1 VTGILR
7 LLAFA
12 CLSTV
17 MASAVFAA
25 ETPKQGGELRAAIT
39 VETDTTDCHAGV
51 SFSVVHHLAPHYSTL
66 LTHDQERFP
75 ELRGDLAERWTVS
88 PDGLTYSFILREGVE
103 FHNGTR
109 LTSADVKASYERIR
123 NPPPGLNS
131 IRRANVA
138 PITEILTPDP
148 RTVIFRLSAPDVA
161 MLTEF
166 ASPWNCIYSA
176 AKLAED
182 PLYPAKEVM
191 GTGPFRFVSRTSG
204 DHWAGKR
211 FERYFVRDQP
221 YLDGFRLIYM
231 SAAAIPN
238 AIQGGAID
246 AEFRFVTPGQRT
258 RLVETMGEKLVVQE
272 APLSSA
278 IVLAFNSEKAP
289 FSDPRVRRALALAID
304 RTGTLEAMR
313 RVTNTRLLGG
323 FLPPGGPYAATPAEL
338 AAFPGFSTSAD
349 ANRAEARRLLAEAG
363 VSNLRFKLLNRKAQD
378 PWVTLGV
385 FVLDQWRRIG
395 LQIEQDLVDAPV
407 QIAALTSGSFEVAL
421 ESLSDYIDE
430 PSLLLAKFL
439 SVDRAPP
446 PRNVARYTDKE
457 IDALYDRQRGQ
468 SDPVERRKTLRVLEA
483 RLMNDAHYTPI
494 FWGERIT
501 VHARTV
507 KGWKALP
514 SHFLNQSMAG
524 VWLDR

>member
-1 VTGILR
+1 MASV
-7 LLAFA
+7 
-12 CLSTV
+12 V
-17 MASAVFAA
+17 MASASLAA
-25 ETPKQGGELRAAIT
+25 ETPRRGGELRAAIT
-39 VETDTTDCHAGV
+39 SEPDTTDCHAGV
-51 SFSVVHHLAPHYSTL
+51 SFAVVHHLAPHYSTL

-75 ELRGDLAERWTVS
+75 QLRGDLAESWSIS
-88 PDGLTYSFILREGVE
+88 PDGLTYSFVLRDGVE
-103 FHNGTR
+103 FHNGAR

-123 NPPPGLNS
+123 NPPAGVNS
-131 IRRANVA
+131 VRRANVA
-138 PITEILTPDP
+138 PIAEILTPDP

-191 GTGPFRFVSRTSG
+191 GTGPFRFASRTSG

-211 FERYFVRDQP
+211 FERYFLAGQP
-221 YLDGFRLIYM
+221 YLDSFRLIYM
-231 SAAAIPN
+231 SAPAIPN
-238 AIQGGAID
+238 ALQGGAID

-258 RLVETMGEKLVVQE
+258 RLVETMGDKLVVQE

-278 IVLAFNSEKAP
+278 IVLAFNSQKAP
-289 FSDPRVRRALALAID
+289 YSDPRVRRALALAID
-304 RTGTLEAMR
+304 RTGALDSMR
-313 RVTNTRLLGG
+313 RVTNTRLVGG
-323 FLPPGGPYAATPAEL
+323 FLPPGGPYAATPADL
-338 AAFPGFSTSAD
+338 AAFPGFGASAE

-363 VSNLRFKLLNRKAQD
+363 ASNLKFKLLNRKAQD
-378 PWVTLGV
+378 PWVNLGV
-385 FVLDQWRRIG
+385 FMLDQWRRIG
-395 LQIEQDLVDAPV
+395 LQIEQELVDGPV
-407 QIAALTSGSFEVAL
+407 QIAAITSGGFEVAL
-421 ESLSDYIDE
+421 DSLSDYIDE

-446 PRNVARYTDKE
+446 PRNVARYTDRE
-457 IDALYDRQRGQ
+457 IDGLYDRQRSQ
-468 SDPVERRKTLRVLEA
+468 IDPAERRKTLRELEA
-483 RLMNDAHYTPI
+483 RLMNEAHYIPI

-501 VHARTV
+501 VHARAV

-514 SHFLNQSMAG
+514 SHFLNQSLAG